1 MRSRKPKKMVASKN
15 SLLFYCDGDRG
26 TNGFLWGRIE
36 DRGMQKDRGI
46 QKRVMVTDVCL
57 SVCLYI
63 FRRNSSI

>member
-1 MRSRKPKKMVASKN
+1 MRSRKPKKMVAGKN
-15 SLLFYCDGDRG
+15 SLLFYCDRDRG

-36 DRGMQKDRGI
+36 DRGMGKDRGI

>member
-1 MRSRKPKKMVASKN
+1 MSVRMRSRKPKKMVAGKN
-15 SLLFYCDGDRG
+15 SLLFYCDG
-26 TNGFLWGRIE
+26 
-36 DRGMQKDRGI
+36 DRGI